1 MNLPASQ
8 PLAVRAVLL
17 VLGSVLAL
25 FRRSGPPEPEAPPQ
39 PVAARA
45 DDPWGRASS
54 AWLDEVN
61 AAAAAERGGWLGDL
75 RSAAG
80 DEPGEAAPAARPRP
94 VRRAGASLAFVALFA
109 MGAALTAAAG
119 DQFAGA
125 VVDDG
130 SPAAVE
136 ATSTVADA
144 AGDVTSTDATAETT
158 TSTPEETT
166 TDAPAA
172 TTTPDPAVTTD
183 PAPSTDDD
191 ALARHP
197 QPPAPAVTPAPAAAP
212 VVTPSAAREKPAAHP
227 TVARK
232 ASRRAS
238 AKAARGLVAP
248 VPARHVVNRLEVE
261 SSPAGAATV
270 WLHRTL
276 PDPTPASHRLTPA
289 FAKELRTTARR
300 DHVDWALLLGILRAR
315 GDIGAVPASPSRL
328 SLLARSLATADRGA
342 APVLAVT
349 GDTATA
355 EQAVAIAHLN
365 RAVGIGALVHG
376 LEWAKKPLGNRL
388 LNDRRVAIYAGGR
401 ADIETGRVD
410 VRVLAL
416 VAFLA
421 DTYGS
426 VDVSCLISGHRL
438 YARPGVVSAHIYGL
452 AADISG
458 VGGTPILGNQQPGGI
473 TEKVVRS
480 ILLLPAELRP
490 RQVIS
495 LLGLG
500 GPSFAQADHYNH
512 IHVGF

>member
-1 MNLPASQ
+1 MNAPASQ
-8 PLAVRAVLL
+8 VPVVRVLLSVRGAVL
-17 VLGSVLAL
+17 AP
-25 FRRSGPPEPEAPPQ
+25 FRRNRLPEHEAPIE
-39 PVAARA
+39 PVPAPAH
-45 DDPWGRASS
+45 DPWGRASS
-54 AWLDEVN
+54 TWLEEVN
-61 AAAAAERGGWLGDL
+61 HAAQAERGGWLVEL
-75 RSAAG
+75 RTAAV
-80 DEPGEAAPAARPRP
+80 DEPDEPAPVARPRAT
-94 VRRAGASLAFVALFA
+94 RRVGVTLAFVALFA
-109 MGAALTAAAG
+109 LGAALTAAAG

-125 VVDDG
+125 VVDDA

-136 ATSTVADA
+136 TAPAV
-144 AGDVTSTDATAETT
+144 AGDTTSTDATSETT
-158 TSTPEETT
+158 TSEQTT
-166 TDAPAA
+166 TDVP
-172 TTTPDPAVTTD
+172 TTTTDPAVTTD
-183 PAPSTDDD
+183 PAPAAEDD
-191 ALARHP
+191 ALARRP
-197 QPPAPAVTPAPAAAP
+197 QAPAVQSAPVAATSPSPAPA
-212 VVTPSAAREKPAAHP
+212 KPAAHP

-232 ASRRAS
+232 VVRAP
-238 AKAARGLVAP
+238 AKRTAPTLVAP
-248 VPARHVVNRLEVE
+248 IPANHVVNRLDVE
-261 SSPAGAATV
+261 SSQASSATV

-289 FAKELRTTARR
+289 FAQDLRATAER

-315 GDIGAVPASPSRL
+315 GDVGAVPASHSGL
-328 SLLARSLATADRGA
+328 SSLARALATADRGS

-365 RAVGIGALVHG
+365 RAVGLGALVHG
-376 LEWAKKPLGNRL
+376 LEWAKEPLGKRL
-388 LNDRRVAIYAGGR
+388 LDDRRVEIYAGGR
-401 ADIETGRVD
+401 ADIEAGRVD

-416 VAFLA
+416 IAFLA

-452 AADISG
+452 AADISA
-458 VGGTPILGNQQPGGI
+458 VGHTSILGNQEPGGI

-480 ILLLPAELRP
+480 ILLLPVELRP

>member
-1 MNLPASQ
+1 MNLSAPHR
-8 PLAVRAVLL
+8 PAVRVLLL
-17 VLGSVLAL
+17 VLGTVLAL
-25 FRRSGPPEPEAPPQ
+25 FRRSLPREPEAPPE
-39 PVAARA
+39 PVLPAAH
-45 DDPWGRASS
+45 DPWGRASS
-54 AWLDEVN
+54 TWLGEVN
-61 AAAAAERGGWLGDL
+61 AVAEAERGGWLGEL
-75 RSAAG
+75 RTAAG
-80 DEPGEAAPAARPRP
+80 DEPEQPAPVARPRP
-94 VRRAGASLAFVALFA
+94 ARRAGVSLAFVALFA

-119 DQFAGA
+119 DRFAGA
-125 VVDDG
+125 VVDEG

-136 ATSTVADA
+136 TTTVAGA
-144 AGDVTSTDATAETT
+144 AGDTTSTDATAETT
-158 TSTPEETT
+158 PSETTTSEATASETT
-166 TDAPAA
+166 TDAP
-172 TTTPDPAVTTD
+172 TTTTDPAVTTD
-183 PAPSTDDD
+183 PAPAAADD
-191 ALARHP
+191 ALARSP
-197 QPPAPAVTPAPAAAP
+197 QAPAVRPAPVATASPAP
-212 VVTPSAAREKPAAHP
+212 VKPAARP

-232 ASRRAS
+232 VRRAP
-238 AKAARGLVAP
+238 ATKAAPALVAP
-248 VPARHVVNRLEVE
+248 IPANHVVNRLEVE
-261 SSPAGAATV
+261 SSQASSATV

-315 GDIGAVPASPSRL
+315 GDEGAVPASPSGL
-328 SLLARSLATADRGA
+328 SSLARALATADRGS

-376 LEWAKKPLGNRL
+376 LEWAKQPLGKRL
-388 LNDRRVAIYAGGR
+388 LDDRRVTIYAGGR
-401 ADIETGRVD
+401 ADIEAGRVD

-438 YARPGVVSAHIYGL
+438 YARPGVVSAHISGL
-452 AADISG
+452 AADISA
-458 VGGTPILGNQQPGGI
+458 VGHTSILGNQEPGGI

-480 ILLLPAELRP
+480 ILLLPVELRP

>member
-1 MNLPASQ
+1 MNLSAPQ
-8 PLAVRAVLL
+8 PPVVRTLLL
-17 VLGSVLAL
+17 VLGAVLAL
-25 FRRSGPPEPEAPPQ
+25 FRRSLPPEPEAPLQ
-39 PVAARA
+39 PLAAPA
-45 DDPWGRASS
+45 HDPWGHASS

-61 AAAAAERGGWLGDL
+61 AAAEAERGGWLGEL
-75 RSAAG
+75 RTAAG
-80 DEPGEAAPAARPRP
+80 DEPDDPASDARPRP
-94 VRRAGASLAFVALFA
+94 VRRAGVSLAFVALFA

-119 DQFAGA
+119 DQFAGG
-125 VVDDG
+125 VVGDG

-136 ATSTVADA
+136 TVADA
-144 AGDVTSTDATAETT
+144 AGDPTSTDATT
-158 TSTPEETT
+158 EETT
-166 TDAPAA
+166 TDAE
-172 TTTPDPAVTTD
+172 TTTGAVTTTTDPAVTTD
-183 PAPSTDDD
+183 PAPAAADD

-197 QPPAPAVTPAPAAAP
+197 QAPAPAATPAPHAAP
-212 VVTPSAAREKPAAHP
+212 VATPSSAPAKPAAHP
-227 TVARK
+227 TVVRK
-232 ASRRAS
+232 AWRAP
-238 AKAARGLVAP
+238 AKKAAAPLVAP
-248 VPARHVVNRLEVE
+248 IPAKHVVTRLEIE
-261 SSPAGAATV
+261 ASSAGAATV
-270 WLHRTL
+270 WLHRVL
-276 PDPTPASHRLTPA
+276 PDPTPPSHRLTRA
-289 FAKELRTTARR
+289 FAQELRATARR

-315 GDIGAVPASPSRL
+315 GDLGAVPASQSRL
-328 SLLARSLATADRGA
+328 SSLARALATADRGS

-355 EQAVAIAHLN
+355 ETAVALAHLS

-376 LEWAKKPLGNRL
+376 LEWAKEPLGKRL
-388 LNDRRVAIYAGGR
+388 LNDRRVTIYSGGR
-401 ADIETGRVD
+401 GDIEAGRVD

-458 VGGTPILGNQQPGGI
+458 VGGTPILGNQAPGGI
-473 TEKVVRS
+473 TEQVVRS

>member
-1 MNLPASQ
+1 MNAPASQ
-8 PLAVRAVLL
+8 VPVVRVLLSVLGAVL
-17 VLGSVLAL
+17 AP
-25 FRRSGPPEPEAPPQ
+25 FRRNLAPEPEAPPA
-39 PVAARA
+39 PFRGPAH
-45 DDPWGRASS
+45 DPWGRASS

-61 AAAAAERGGWLGDL
+61 HAAQAERGGWLGEL
-75 RSAAG
+75 RTAAG
-80 DEPGEAAPAARPRP
+80 DEPDEPAPVARPRP
-94 VRRAGASLAFVALFA
+94 TRRVGVTVALVALFA
-109 MGAALTAAAG
+109 LGAALTAAAG

-125 VVDDG
+125 VVDDA

-136 ATSTVADA
+136 TTVAGA
-144 AGDVTSTDATAETT
+144 AEETASTEATAETT
-158 TSTPEETT
+158 TAETATSEETT
-166 TDAPAA
+166 TDAP

-183 PAPSTDDD
+183 PAPAAEDD

-197 QPPAPAVTPAPAAAP
+197 QAPAVQPAPVAAPTPAPD
-212 VVTPSAAREKPAAHP
+212 KPAAHP

-232 ASRRAS
+232 VVRGPAK
-238 AKAARGLVAP
+238 KAAPTLVAP
-248 VPARHVVNRLEVE
+248 IPASHVVNRLDVE
-261 SSPAGAATV
+261 SSQASSATV

-276 PDPTPASHRLTPA
+276 PDPTPESHRLTPA
-289 FAKELRTTARR
+289 FAKELQTTARR

-315 GDIGAVPASPSRL
+315 GDVGAVPASQSGL
-328 SLLARSLATADRGA
+328 SSLARALATADRGS

-376 LEWAKKPLGNRL
+376 LEWAKEPLGKRL
-388 LNDRRVAIYAGGR
+388 LDDRRVTIYAGGR
-401 ADIETGRVD
+401 ADIEAGRVD

-452 AADISG
+452 AADISA
-458 VGGTPILGNQQPGGI
+458 VGHTSILGNQEPGGI
-473 TEKVVRS
+473 TEEVVRS
-480 ILLLPAELRP
+480 ILLLPVELRP

-500 GPSFAQADHYNH
+500 GPSFAQADHYTH